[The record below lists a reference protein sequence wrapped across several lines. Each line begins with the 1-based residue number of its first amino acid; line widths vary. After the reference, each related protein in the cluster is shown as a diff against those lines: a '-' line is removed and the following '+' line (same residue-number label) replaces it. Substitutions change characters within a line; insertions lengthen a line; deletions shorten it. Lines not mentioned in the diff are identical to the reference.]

1 MTRSFSAA
9 PSRVILDAAR
19 QIGDEPADAL
29 VASLGGRFWAIH
41 PLLRAVRKNQ
51 ERLPEALPE
60 DVRRFFVDCVALP
73 PWLSRARVLN
83 AQHWAERH
91 LFHITVALFCAALPS
106 AYAAERG
113 ASVLAAT
120 GRMASDLD
128 RRINETAR
136 FVLDVLESGSLD
148 PEGTALPA
156 IGQVRLIH
164 AAVRTRLRGASGYA
178 SSEVPINQE
187 DLLGT
192 MLGFSVVVIRAVRR
206 LGIRVDRAEAEDY
219 YHLWRG
225 IGAMLGIKEALLPK
239 DFSAAS
245 DTADFIANRQ
255 FRASD
260 HGRALMARLLER
272 TEDHVGVPGLRG
284 AAPFLVRYLLGD
296 RTADILGISAVNP
309 ARALVFAGSA
319 GGLFR
324 SSVQALALQLAPLF
338 GRHLL
343 DAIVSAKLG
352 TKARAPASTA
362 RPDV

>member
-1 MTRSFSAA
+1 VTQSLSAA

-19 QIGDEPADAL
+19 QLGDEPADAL
-29 VASLGGRFWAIH
+29 VARLGGRFWAIH
-41 PLLRAVRKNQ
+41 PLLREVRKSQ

-60 DVRRFFVDCVALP
+60 DVRRFFVDCVTPP
-73 PWLSRARVLN
+73 PWLNRARVLS

-106 AYAAERG
+106 AYAAARG
-113 ASVLAAT
+113 ASVLATT
-120 GRMASDLD
+120 GRLADDVD

-148 PEGTALPA
+148 PEGIALPA
-156 IGQVRLIH
+156 IGHVRLMH
-164 AAVRTRLRGASGYA
+164 AAVRMRLRGPSGFP
-178 SSEVPINQE
+178 SSDVPINQE

-206 LGIRVDRAEAEDY
+206 LGVQVNRAEAEDY

-245 DTADFIANRQ
+245 DTADCIADRQ

-260 HGRALMARLLER
+260 HGRALMARLLDR
-272 TEDHVGVPGLRG
+272 TEVHIGVPGLRG
-284 AAPFLVRYLLGD
+284 TAPFLVRYLLGE
-296 RTADILGISAVNP
+296 RTGDILGVSAVNP
-309 ARALVFAGSA
+309 ARASLVFAGSA

-324 SSVQALALQLAPLF
+324 SSVQALALHLAPLF

-352 TKARAPASTA
+352 TKSSRA
-362 RPDV
+362 